1 MTRTLQWM
9 SPLLAALLLSGCAS
23 FSADGGFGP
32 TADAARER
40 LGKDAVWARSEQDRA
55 MVAQRVDELLA
66 VPLDADAAVQVALL
80 NSPALQA
87 DFAALGIAEA
97 DYVQAT
103 RLPNPGFTFARTTA
117 GEDLKIE
124 RTVSIGLMRLITLPL
139 AGPIEARRFAQT
151 RLLVADR
158 MLRHALDTRKAWIA
172 AVAAQ
177 QSARYAEQV
186 RDAAQTGALFSR
198 ELARAGNLSALD
210 HAREQAFYADAA
222 ATAARAR
229 EQAIAARER
238 LTRLMGLWGA
248 AAQYQLPERLPDL
261 PAQRPQ
267 FEQLEPHA
275 IAGRLDL
282 QAGRLRLDGTARS
295 LGLTRAT
302 RFVSVLE
309 LGYEHT
315 SETGQPRET
324 GYEIGL
330 EIPLF
335 DWGGA
340 RVARAE
346 AIYMQA
352 ASALADQAIAA
363 RSSVRERYASIQIRH
378 DVARHYRDEVVPL
391 RKRILDETLLR
402 YNGMLASVFELLV
415 EARGQIGAVN
425 GYLDALRDYW
435 QAQADLQAALGGA
448 LPAQQAAPPQP
459 SLPASGPADVPAN
472 ATTTAPADAPAAAP
486 AAAPHSHQGH

>member
-1 MTRTLQWM
+1 MMRALRL
-9 SPLLAALLLSGCAS
+9 PVLPLAALLLSACAS
-23 FSADGGFGP
+23 FSPDGGFGP
-32 TADAARER
+32 TAEAARER
-40 LGKDAVWARSEQDRA
+40 LGKEAIWSRTDEDRA
-55 MVAQRVDELLA
+55 VVAQRLRELLA
-66 VPLDADAAVQVALL
+66 QPLDADAAVQIALL

-103 RLPNPGFTFARTTA
+103 RLPNPGFTFARTTS

-124 RTVSIGLMRLITLPL
+124 RTVSIGLMRLLTLPL
-139 AGPIEARRFAQT
+139 ASRIEQGRLSQT

-158 MLRHALDTRKAWIA
+158 MLRHALDTRKAWIG
-172 AVAAQ
+172 AVAAEQ
-177 QSARYAEQV
+177 AARYAEQV

-198 ELARAGNLSALD
+198 EMARAGNLSALD

-222 ATAARAR
+222 TVAARSR
-229 EQAIAARER
+229 EQAVAARER
-238 LTRLMGLWGA
+238 LTRAMGLWGQA
-248 AAQYQLPERLPDL
+248 TQYQLPERLPEV
-261 PAQRPQ
+261 PRQRPQ
-267 FEQLEPHA
+267 FDQLEPQA
-275 IAGRLDL
+275 IASRLDL
-282 QAGRLRLDGTARS
+282 QAGRLRLDSTARA
-295 LGLTRAT
+295 LGLTQAT

-352 ASALADQAIAA
+352 ANALADQAIAA

-425 GYLDALRDYW
+425 GYLDAQRDYW
-435 QAQADLQAALGGA
+435 LAQTDLQAALGGE
-448 LPAQQAAPPQP
+448 
-459 SLPASGPADVPAN
+459 LPASPSSP
-472 ATTTAPADAPAAAP
+472 PPSSPAAAAQGRNTDTG
-486 AAAPHSHQGH
+486 AAASAESHQGH